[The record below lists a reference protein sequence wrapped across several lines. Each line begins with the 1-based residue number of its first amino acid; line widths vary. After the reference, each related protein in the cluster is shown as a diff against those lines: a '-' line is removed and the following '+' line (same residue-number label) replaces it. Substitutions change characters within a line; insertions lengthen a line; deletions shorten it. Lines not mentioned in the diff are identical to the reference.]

1 MGDEYNTRKGN
12 KSAHL
17 WRVLN
22 HAVAH
27 KGNLRN
33 FQRTIKMNQVQTFN
47 FGNIAVSFRED
58 GYLNA
63 TQIAAHF
70 GKLPKDY
77 LKAEQTQQYISA
89 LAESLSERTK
99 ILTDENQLVIVK
111 KGNSKNFTQG
121 TWLHPKLAIH
131 FARWLDPKFAVW
143 CDEQIEALLNGKV
156 SDGLPAKTTADDRT
170 PLRQAVAA
178 LVGRKGIDYSTA
190 YGMIH
195 QRFNVEA
202 IEDIPAEKL
211 PEAVAYVHA
220 LTLHTGLTGEVL
232 DREPLSAP
240 QPALPIDGN
249 SLADIAAMVYYGT
262 WMIELGKD
270 ISAPL
275 KQLGNRQAVTMWTVW
290 HETRSRLKRAVAALE
305 VLRGYADKDTSDRI
319 AVCLEGIYSKAT
331 VR

>member
-1 MGDEYNTRKGN
+1 
-12 KSAHL
+12 
-17 WRVLN
+17 
-22 HAVAH
+22 
-27 KGNLRN
+27 
-33 FQRTIKMNQVQTFN
+33 MNQVQSFN
-47 FGNIAVSFRED
+47 FGNIAVSFRAD

-77 LKAEQTQQYISA
+77 LKTEQTQQYISA

-143 CDEQIEALLNGKV
+143 CDEQIEALLNGNV
-156 SDGLPAKTTADDRT
+156 SDNLPAKTTADDRT

-190 YGMIH
+190 YGMVH
-195 QRFNVEA
+195 QRFNVGA
-202 IEDIPAEKL
+202 IEDLPAAQL

-220 LTLHTGLTGEVL
+220 LTLSDDRQPLLDGLDIE
-232 DREPLSAP
+232 R
-240 QPALPIDGN
+240 
-249 SLADIAAMVYYGT
+249 LAVTVYYGA
-262 WMIELGKD
+262 WALEMLDEI
-270 ISAPL
+270 AVPL
-275 KQLGNRQAVTMWTVW
+275 KQLGHPKATTMHTLWYESRVFLRHNVQAL
-290 HETRSRLKRAVAALE
+290 RRILPALE
-305 VLRGYADKDTSDRI
+305 PDRAARVRGTLDRLQRLNARFI
-319 AVCLEGIYSKAT
+319 
-331 VR
+331 

>member
-1 MGDEYNTRKGN
+1 
-12 KSAHL
+12 
-17 WRVLN
+17 
-22 HAVAH
+22 
-27 KGNLRN
+27 
-33 FQRTIKMNQVQTFN
+33 MNQVQSFN

-77 LKAEQTQQYISA
+77 LKTEQTQQYISA

-195 QRFNVEA
+195 QRFNVGA
-202 IEDIPAEKL
+202 IEDIPAEQL

-220 LTLHTGLTGEVL
+220 LTLHTGLVGEVL
-232 DREPLSAP
+232 DAEPAP
-240 QPALPIDGN
+240 APFDDLDVAHLLLHAQDIRLFIHRYLPAFENLGIDKGGALWSYVHDTTPVFNRVRAAVLP
-249 SLADIAAMVYYGT
+249 
-262 WMIELGKD
+262 
-270 ISAPL
+270 
-275 KQLGNRQAVTMWTVW
+275 
-290 HETRSRLKRAVAALE
+290 RLKDQWLQQ
-305 VLRGYADKDTSDRI
+305 RI
-319 AVCLEGIYSKAT
+319 MKTAGV
-331 VR
+331 

>member
-1 MGDEYNTRKGN
+1 
-12 KSAHL
+12 
-17 WRVLN
+17 
-22 HAVAH
+22 
-27 KGNLRN
+27 
-33 FQRTIKMNQVQTFN
+33 MNAIQSFSFN
-47 FGNIAVSFRED
+47 DTPVSFRDD

-63 TQIAAHF
+63 TAIATYF
-70 GKLPKDY
+70 GKQPRDY
-77 LKAEQTQQYISA
+77 LKSEQTQQYITA
-89 LAESLSERTK
+89 LADFLSTKRK
-99 ILTDENQLVIVK
+99 ILVKENQIVIVK
-111 KGNSKNFTQG
+111 NGGTERG

-170 PLRQAVAA
+170 GLRQAVAA
-178 LVGRKGIDYSTA
+178 LVGRKGIDYSSA
-190 YGMIH
+190 YSMIH

-232 DREPLSAP
+232 DAP
-240 QPALPIDGN
+240 PKAKPKLPIDGN

-270 ISAPL
+270 VSAPL
-275 KQLGNRQAVTMWTVW
+275 RQLGCKQAVTMWTVW

-305 VLRGYADKDTSDRI
+305 VLRKYTDKDTSDRI

>member
-1 MGDEYNTRKGN
+1 M
-12 KSAHL
+12 S
-17 WRVLN
+17 
-22 HAVAH
+22 
-27 KGNLRN
+27 
-33 FQRTIKMNQVQTFN
+33 IQTFSFN
-47 FGNIAVSFRED
+47 QFSVSFQEN

-63 TQIAAHF
+63 TAI
-70 GKLPKDY
+70 
-77 LKAEQTQQYISA
+77 AEQYDKRVGNY
-89 LAESLSERTK
+89 LRNERTQEY
-99 ILTDENQLVIVK
+99 ITALTERLFNPETRNRATAENQLVIIK
-111 KGNSKNFTQG
+111 KGGNDKKSQG
-121 TWLHPKLAIH
+121 TWLHPKLAVD
-131 FARWLDPKFAVW
+131 FARWLNPKFAVW

-156 SDGLPAKTTADDRT
+156 SDNLPAKTTADDRT

-178 LVGRKGIDYSTA
+178 LVGRKGIDYSSA
-190 YGMIH
+190 YSMIH

-202 IEDIPAEKL
+202 IEDIPAGQL

-232 DREPLSAP
+232 DALPKAEPK
-240 QPALPIDGN
+240 LPIDGN

>member
-1 MGDEYNTRKGN
+1 
-12 KSAHL
+12 
-17 WRVLN
+17 
-22 HAVAH
+22 
-27 KGNLRN
+27 
-33 FQRTIKMNQVQTFN
+33 MNQVQSFN

-77 LKAEQTQQYISA
+77 LKTEQTQQYISA

-156 SDGLPAKTTADDRT
+156 SDGPAAKTTADDRT

-178 LVGRKGIDYSTA
+178 LVGRKGIDYSSA
-190 YGMIH
+190 YNMVH
-195 QRFNVEA
+195 QRFNVGA
-202 IEDIPAEKL
+202 IEDLPAGKL

-232 DREPLSAP
+232 DALPKAEPK
-240 QPALPIDGN
+240 LPIDGN

-319 AVCLEGIYSKAT
+319 AVSLEGIYSKAT

>member
-1 MGDEYNTRKGN
+1 MNALSLSFKDTNFQITDINGQPWLRGYQIGNALEYSDG
-12 KSAHL
+12 
-17 WRVLN
+17 
-22 HAVAH
+22 AVAIA
-27 KGNLRN
+27 KLYDRNADEFTDSMTQVIELPTAGGKQQVRVFSLRGCHLLG
-33 FQRTIKMNQVQTFN
+33 M
-47 FGNIAVSFRED
+47 
-58 GYLNA
+58 
-63 TQIAAHF
+63 
-70 GKLPKDY
+70 
-77 LKAEQTQQYISA
+77 
-89 LAESLSERTK
+89 LARTK
-99 ILTDENQLVIVK
+99 VAKE
-111 KGNSKNFTQG
+111 FR
-121 TWLHPKLAIH
+121 
-131 FARWLDPKFAVW
+131 RWVLDVL
-143 CDEQIEALLNGKV
+143 EETLLNGKV

-195 QRFNVEA
+195 QRFNVGA
-202 IEDIPAEKL
+202 IEDLPAEKL

-305 VLRGYADKDTSDRI
+305 VLRKYADKDTSDRI
-319 AVCLEGIYSKAT
+319 AVSLEGIYSKAT

>member
-1 MGDEYNTRKGN
+1 MNT
-12 KSAHL
+12 S
-17 WRVLN
+17 VQIF
-22 HAVAH
+22 
-27 KGNLRN
+27 N
-33 FQRTIKMNQVQTFN
+33 FNQSNVRVQTVNHEPFFCLKDVAEILEIKDTKAKNFN
-47 FGNIAVSFRED
+47 
-58 GYLNA
+58 
-63 TQIAAHF
+63 
-70 GKLPKDY
+70 
-77 LKAEQTQQYISA
+77 LKADGVENFPLIDSMGRKQEATFINEPNLYRVIFRSRK
-89 LAESLSERTK
+89 AEAVKFQDWIFE
-99 ILTDENQLVIVK
+99 EVI
-111 KGNSKNFTQG
+111 
-121 TWLHPKLAIH
+121 PAI
-131 FARWLDPKFAVW
+131 RKTGSY
-143 CDEQIEALLNGKV
+143 QV

-170 PLRQAVAA
+170 GLRQAVAA

-211 PEAVAYVHA
+211 PEAVAYAHA

-232 DREPLSAP
+232 DARPKAKP
-240 QPALPIDGN
+240 KLPIDGN
-249 SLADIAAMVYYGT
+249 SLADIAAMVYYGA

-270 ISAPL
+270 VSAPL
-275 KQLGNRQAVTMWTVW
+275 RQLGCKQAVTMWTVW